1 MAFQCLATFNKTHK
15 WDQGP
20 KCFSVLSETTAKSRC
35 LQTSKN
41 RVSIYNILPP
51 QITLCL
57 VFSLKI
63 SWAGQ
68 LRTSG
73 GFFFLHLLVQPP
85 PESTNWA
92 VPKCCD
98 KVPRAWKYAT
108 ASKVFRTLLLSGKP
122 QHSLF
127 SPPAPAAR
135 EAAAPLVTCPF
146 GHVTGCCDTLMARRA
161 GGPEMCKWPKRTS
174 CLQRGK
180 KNSRTT

>member
-41 RVSIYNILPP
+41 RESIYNILPP

-73 GFFFLHLLVQPP
+73 GFFFPP
-85 PESTNWA
+85 FACPTSPWIHKLSSSKMLWQSSTCLKICHSIKSIQNA
-92 VPKCCD
+92 AFV
-98 KVPRAWKYAT
+98 WKAT
-108 ASKVFRTLLLSGKP
+108 ALAFQSASASSQGSSSPTCYLSFRTCHWLLW
-122 QHSLF
+122 HSDGTE
-127 SPPAPAAR
+127 SWWTR
-135 EAAAPLVTCPF
+135 NV
-146 GHVTGCCDTLMARRA
+146 
-161 GGPEMCKWPKRTS
+161 
-174 CLQRGK
+174 
-180 KNSRTT
+180 